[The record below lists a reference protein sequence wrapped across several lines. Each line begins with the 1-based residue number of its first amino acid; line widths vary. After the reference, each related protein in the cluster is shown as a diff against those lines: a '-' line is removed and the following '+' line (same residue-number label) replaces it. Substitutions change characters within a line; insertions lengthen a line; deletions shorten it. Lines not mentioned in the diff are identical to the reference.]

1 MQHLTPPEAA
11 ALFRP
16 RDTFGMPLGP
26 GQPASLLHAL
36 GERDDWEHLDVF
48 GALLLDLYA
57 LFTKPGVRYV
67 SGFFGPAERVL
78 VDTGANVEFV
88 PADFRRFVTIAEQF
102 APRIVATAAT
112 LPDSG
117 GWMSLS
123 LHAGATVREI
133 ERAGADPDRLLIVET
148 NPHLPR
154 TLGLPPEHPHRL
166 HVDAVDVV
174 IDGDRPPFPLEDP
187 APSEV
192 ERAIARHAAT
202 FVHDGTTLQTGIG
215 GIPSSVVALL
225 AEGSGGDYGV
235 HSEMFTTGLM
245 QLHRAGKVT
254 NRHKGIFDGLSIC
267 TFALGTAEL
276 YEWLDGND
284 AVRFAPVDVV
294 NAPHTVAANRDIV
307 SINGAI
313 SVDLYGQVVAD
324 RIFGKQYSGI
334 GGHEDFVMVSGLQ
347 LEDRSLVCLPSTA
360 VIQGQMLSR
369 IVTAVPE
376 GATVTSPRH
385 QVDVV
390 ITEHGIAEL
399 RGRTMRERAVALA
412 AIAHPD
418 FREPLAAAA
427 ARVVLGS
434 RASDGRQMRTR
445 AHANSTADTAPSSQ

>member
-1 MQHLTPPEAA
+1 VTTTCTPAEAA
-11 ALFRP
+11 ALFRT

-67 SGFFGPAERVL
+67 SGFFGPAERL
-78 VDTGANVEFV
+78 LIDSGAAIEFV

-102 APRIVATAAT
+102 APRVVATCAT
-112 LPDSG
+112 TPDTA

-133 ERAGADPDRLLIVET
+133 ERAAADPERVLIVEA

-154 TLGLPPEHPHRL
+154 TLGIPPDHPHRI
-166 HVDAVDVV
+166 HVDVV
-174 IDGDRPPFPLEDP
+174 DVLITGDRPPFPIEDVP
-187 APSEV
+187 PSDV
-192 ERAIARHAAT
+192 DRAIAGHAAS
-202 FVHDGTTLQTGIG
+202 FVHDGCTLQTGIG
-215 GIPSSVVALL
+215 AIPSTVVSLL
-225 AEGSGGDYGV
+225 AEGDGGDYGV

-245 QLHRAGKVT
+245 QLHRSGKVT
-254 NRHKGIFDGLSIC
+254 NARKGVFDGFSVC
-267 TFALGTAEL
+267 TFALGTTEL
-276 YEWLDGND
+276 YEWLDGNED
-284 AVRFAPVDVV
+284 VRFAPVDVI
-294 NAPHTVAANRDIV
+294 NAPHLVAGNHDVV

-313 SVDLYGQVVAD
+313 AVDLYGQVVAD
-324 RIFGKQYSGI
+324 RVRGRQFSGI
-334 GGHEDFVMVSGLQ
+334 GGHEDFVAVSGLQ
-347 LEDRSLVCLPSTA
+347 LEDRSLVCLPSTVGPPGA
-360 VIQGQMLSR
+360 ATSR
-369 IVTAVPE
+369 IVPTLPV

-399 RGRTMRERAVALA
+399 RGRTMRERAEALA

-418 FREPLAAAA
+418 LRGPLADAAA
-427 ARVVLGS
+427 QLA
-434 RASDGRQMRTR
+434 
-445 AHANSTADTAPSSQ
+445 